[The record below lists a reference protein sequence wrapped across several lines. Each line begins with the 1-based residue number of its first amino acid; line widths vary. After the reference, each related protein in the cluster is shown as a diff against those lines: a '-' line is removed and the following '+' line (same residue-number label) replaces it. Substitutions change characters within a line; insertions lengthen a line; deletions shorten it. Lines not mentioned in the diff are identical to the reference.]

1 MATSPPF
8 AADPLIAT
16 YGSDLS
22 LGGGDLSIGQGGAL
36 VTVVG
41 VDVVR
46 QRVALRCAAALA
58 PFVSDPADE
67 DALLAAVQAAA
78 LDDPGVSS
86 VDSLSVTWDATG
98 RQAQLV
104 GQIGLAGTD
113 VTVPLNTSVTP

>member
-1 MATSPPF
+1 MVLST
-8 AADPLIAT
+8 DPLIAT

-22 LGGGDLSIGQGGAL
+22 LAGGDLSIGQGGAL
-36 VTVVG
+36 VVVVG

-58 PFVSDPADE
+58 PFVADPADE
-67 DALLAAVQAAA
+67 DTMLAAVQAAA

-86 VDSLSVTWDATG
+86 VDSLAVTWDATG
-98 RQAQLV
+98 RQARLI